1 MTYSPQSM
9 ARDYR
14 QDTLESSVAAAT
26 PQQLI
31 RMLMQKLLANLS
43 QARAAMEANEVNRKG
58 ELIGKSVSI
67 IDCLR
72 ASLDISHG
80 GEVAENLE
88 RLYAFMLRELTAAN
102 LHNQVQGLNAVIVV
116 VEELKSAWD
125 TLDE

>member
-14 QDTLESSVAAAT
+14 QDSLELSVAAAS

-72 ASLDISHG
+72 ASLDLPQG

-88 RLYAFMLRELTAAN
+88 QLYAFMLRELTAAN
-102 LHNQVQGLNAVIVV
+102 LHNHVQGLNAVIVV

-125 TLDE
+125 TLDG